1 MGNDF
6 VVVHNGI
13 LTNYY
18 PLKCFLEKQGYTF
31 ESETDTECIPIL
43 LKYLW
48 DNKGEEE
55 LNFLQLVERCIQQL
69 EGAFA
74 IIVKVSLTFLRKL
87 FVENMKKYFNA
98 QDFTFFFIN

>member
-1 MGNDF
+1 MNSHPHRVGENDF
-6 VVVHNGI
+6 TVVHNGI

-18 PLKCFLEKQGYTF
+18 PLKCFLEKHGYSF

-48 DNKGEEE
+48 DTRGSEE
-55 LNFLQLVERCIQQL
+55 LTFLQLVERCIQQL

-74 IIVKVSLTFLRKL
+74 IVVKV
-87 FVENMKKYFNA
+87 
-98 QDFTFFFIN
+98 